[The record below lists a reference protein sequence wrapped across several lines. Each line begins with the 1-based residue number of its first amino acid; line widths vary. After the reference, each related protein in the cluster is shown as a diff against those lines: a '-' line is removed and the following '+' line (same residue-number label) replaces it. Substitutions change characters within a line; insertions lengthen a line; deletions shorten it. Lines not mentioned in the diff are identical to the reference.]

1 MQEQPQVSPLR
12 GFAARGRS
20 GRNDTE
26 KQSKFKSNSNSNR
39 KSKSKSKSKGNR
51 RFLRCV
57 IALRANTPVGMTP
70 KKQEQVQEQQQQQQQ
85 QQEQEQE
92 QEQRQPQVPPL
103 RSE

>member
-39 KSKSKSKSKGNR
+39 KSKSKSKGNR
-51 RFLRCV
+51 RFLRCGRNDTV
-57 IALRANTPVGMTP
+57 AFIRRA
-70 KKQEQVQEQQQQQQQ
+70 
-85 QQEQEQE
+85 
-92 QEQRQPQVPPL
+92 
-103 RSE
+103 